1 MSSIHRRLLPLAL
14 AVLSVT
20 ELTSATPAHAIVCGD
35 DVAGVRVACECGDI
49 VVSDTRLR
57 IDDPIVM
64 RRCETDGLLIRAAAD
79 AESISLDLAGLSIQG
94 SGAGTGIRVL
104 RGGHSGAR
112 IIGDSDGAVGQV
124 IGFHTGIS
132 AHGKNALAS
141 LSSVQVE
148 ASTRNGITVNT
159 DSAVLSNVAA
169 IGNGGDGANIGGRNI
184 EARGIEAHANG
195 RVGVAV
201 SGRDQRVSGNAVDN
215 GKSAISARRHATG
228 NSIEVSQ

>member
-1 MSSIHRRLLPLAL
+1 MSSIHHGLLALTL

-20 ELTSATPAHAIVCGD
+20 SAHAIVCGD
-35 DVAGVRVACECGDI
+35 DVEGVRVACECGDI

-64 RRCETDGLLIRAAAD
+64 RRCETDGLLIRAASD

-104 RGGHSGAR
+104 RGGRLGAQ

-124 IGFHTGIS
+124 VGFYTGIS
-132 AHGKNALAS
+132 ARGRNT
-141 LSSVQVE
+141 LSSLGNVQIE
-148 ASTRNGITVNT
+148 SSTRTGVAVDT
-159 DSAVLSNVAA
+159 DSAVLSNVTTL
-169 IGNGGDGANIGGRNI
+169 GNGGDGARLGGRGMD
-184 EARGIEAHANG
+184 ASSIEAHLNG
-195 RVGVAV
+195 GTGVAV
-201 SGRDQRVSGNAVDN
+201 SGRDQRVQGRAVDN
-215 GKSAISARRHATG
+215 RESAVSDCRHSNS